1 MSNEKITFQGNLYE
15 RMLKVSMEV
24 MNVEKNM
31 LVGTTNGKQSYKA
44 VADFDVV
51 MAVKKAEAKFGVIS
65 VPVKQELIS
74 TELLKTE
81 STYNGQATV
90 KYQYH
95 DVVKMTMRFIN
106 VDKPEEF
113 IEIEAYGRGLD
124 SADKGFGKASTYARK
139 YCLLNG
145 YKIATGEDPD
155 KDISVEQNYVNQQT
169 AKEPKA
175 DVDAIIASCQQ
186 MTNADE
192 IKAAYQLARKSLNKA
207 DADKLYRA
215 IMQMPVCIEA
225 SKKAGYRTT
234 EAKS

>member
-1 MSNEKITFQGNLYE
+1 
-15 RMLKVSMEV
+15 MLKVSMEV

-65 VPVKQELIS
+65 IPVKQELIS

-81 STYNGQATV
+81 SAYNGQTTV

-155 KDISVEQNYVNQQT
+155 KDISVEQ
-169 AKEPKA
+169 K
-175 DVDAIIASCQQ
+175 IG
-186 MTNADE
+186 
-192 IKAAYQLARKSLNKA
+192 
-207 DADKLYRA
+207 RA
-215 IMQMPVCIEA
+215 HV
-225 SKKAGYRTT
+225 
-234 EAKS
+234 

>member
-1 MSNEKITFQGNLYE
+1 MSNEKATFQGNLYE

-31 LVGTTNGKQSYKA
+31 QVGTTNGKQSYKA

-65 VPVKQELIS
+65 IPVKQELVS

-81 STYNGQATV
+81 STYNGQTTA

-106 VDKPEEF
+106 VDKPEEY

-145 YKIATGEDPD
+145 YKIATGEDLD
-155 KDISVEQNYVNQQT
+155 KDISAE
-169 AKEPKA
+169 EPKA
-175 DVDAIIASCQQ
+175 DVDSIIASCQQ

-192 IKAAYQLARKSLNKA
+192 VKAAYQLARKSLNKA

-225 SKKAGYRTT
+225 TKKAGYRTT